1 MLTSNCDKRKIL
13 QKPLLQ
19 DWPQFIEKCK
29 FIYCLHREHGLSSE
43 TIWHKGKPT
52 IFNFQSSTITHLD
65 ENLPAASSCGF
76 KQDVWYIHVSPCE
89 CLESFLGAALPVN
102 IHPTCSI
109 QVDRTYPTA
118 GNRLLQLPFRIQG
131 VFFIDVW
138 PSLRREDHL
147 GWVKC
152 IIYILYKLI

>member
-19 DWPQFIEKCK
+19 NWPQFIEKCK

-52 IFNFQSSTITHLD
+52 IFNFQSSTITHLA
-65 ENLPAASSCGF
+65 ENLSAASSWGF
-76 KQDVWYIHVSPCE
+76 KEDVWYIHVSPCE

-109 QVDRTYPTA
+109 QVDRRYGDT
-118 GNRLLQLPFRIQG
+118 QLPG
-131 VFFIDVW
+131 VFFIHVW
-138 PSLRREDHL
+138 SSLRREDHL

-152 IIYILYKLI
+152 ILHTI

>member
-19 DWPQFIEKCK
+19 NWPQFIEKCK

-43 TIWHKGKPT
+43 TIWHEGKPT

-109 QVDRTYPTA
+109 QVDRRYPNCRKSSFSA
-118 GNRLLQLPFRIQG
+118 SISNSGR
-131 VFFIDVW
+131 
-138 PSLRREDHL
+138 
-147 GWVKC
+147 
-152 IIYILYKLI
+152 IIYTCLVLPPPRRSSALGEVYNIHII